1 MQRLSRHLSGET
13 VAGTTPASGDWSLLK
28 RTSWGVKP
36 TQNKGENNEI
46 GGSRM
51 AQGATH
57 GTVDVGGD
65 VGTKFRWGQHDD
77 FLASCF
83 GAEWSG
89 DSLTMG
95 NERITFSLATYASDV
110 GIASVVRGAQVGS
123 WKMQIPNDGDI
134 TATVTFAGLGWE
146 SKADDTNFIKGEPV
160 DSAGKLRYSFKAVS
174 AVSLN
179 GVAGGNGFVSTVLIF
194 SSITN
199 SRHSVVSGPAR
210 LMQEQIFR
218 LLLHRPVR

>member
-1 MQRLSRHLSGET
+1 MSSGAKVISAFIRET

-36 TQNKGENNEI
+36 TQNKSENNEI

-51 AQGATH
+51 AQGATP

-134 TATVTFAGLGWE
+134 TATVTFAGLDW
-146 SKADDTNFIKGEPV
+146 
-160 DSAGKLRYSFKAVS
+160 
-174 AVSLN
+174 
-179 GVAGGNGFVSTVLIF
+179 
-194 SSITN
+194 
-199 SRHSVVSGPAR
+199 
-210 LMQEQIFR
+210 
-218 LLLHRPVR
+218 